1 MDDIRYV
8 LTHELCHYYHGDHIW
23 SILRELCLTLYW
35 WNPLVWTAAILSCA
49 DAELTCD
56 EAVIKRIGENNS
68 LAYGYTLVDMIE
80 VRKPSSGIMC
90 TATTMTTGKHDIKE
104 RLNIIMK
111 NPKTII
117 LALIVVVML
126 VTVCIGCTFTG
137 AQDKTDSS
145 RYISAYA
152 QALYDSRNSYIGD
165 ASADAKLVGAIEI
178 SKELGGYTIELET
191 EKEPYILR
199 IVFSDEVADTVT
211 IEDTMNK
218 NSMLLLALIEN
229 ASEVQWQYNFMDK
242 NMGGIISRTGSLS
255 IDDASALA
263 DGDIKSFGQS
273 ASQVQSLLNLMASN
287 NSTDNVTTTD

>member
-1 MDDIRYV
+1 
-8 LTHELCHYYHGDHIW
+8 
-23 SILRELCLTLYW
+23 
-35 WNPLVWTAAILSCA
+35 
-49 DAELTCD
+49 
-56 EAVIKRIGENNS
+56 
-68 LAYGYTLVDMIE
+68 
-80 VRKPSSGIMC
+80 
-90 TATTMTTGKHDIKE
+90 
-104 RLNIIMK
+104 MK

-126 VTVCIGCTFTG
+126 ITVCIGCTFTG

-165 ASADAKLVGAIEI
+165 ASADEKLVGAIEI

-287 NSTDNVTTTD
+287 NSADNVTTTD